1 MKNLTKKERFDK
13 VLAELKAIE
22 GLDIIASYY
31 YDHRELYTRNGKE
44 NTDPK
49 FDFLDLSIILVN
61 PIAMTGPDREDM
73 VNDYET
79 LEDVSLYAALCGEIG
94 YYFNNPVIIAYTNEY
109 TDDKTVKEVKAIY
122 KTYFDKQ
129 GDVAYM
135 EVCNMFSL
143 NMLGDSCDNDVLFEG
158 EFKITSDTDFLNY
171 KVVDDYGEGYMIR
184 KLIRDVIRQVWNYM
198 KSPEVSADNFIEI
211 LADDGVNA
219 LAVELVSEVHD
230 IMGSK
235 IIDDKI
241 FTEFIVN
248 KDYIPE
254 DPVITEAKKA

>member
-1 MKNLTKKERFDK
+1 MKNLTKKERFDR

-31 YDHRELYTRNGKE
+31 YDHKELYANQK
-44 NTDPK
+44 NCKID
-49 FDFLDLSIILVN
+49 FDFLDLTIILVN

-143 NMLGDSCDNDVLFEG
+143 NMLGDSCDNDVLFEN
-158 EFKITSDTDFLNY
+158 EFKITGDIDFLNY
-171 KVVDDYGEGYMIR
+171 KVVDDYGEGYIIG
-184 KLIRDVIRQVWNYM
+184 KLIRNVTRQVWNYM
-198 KSPEVSADNFIEI
+198 KSPEVSADNFIDI

-219 LAVELVSEVHD
+219 LAVELASQVHEELNYNLP
-230 IMGSK
+230 
-235 IIDDKI
+235 DKI

-254 DPVITEAKKA
+254 DPVIAEAKKA

>member
-31 YDHRELYTRNGKE
+31 YDHKELYTRNGKE

-94 YYFNNPVIIAYTNEY
+94 YYFNNPVIIAFTNEY

-143 NMLGDSCDNDVLFEG
+143 NMLGDSCDNDVLFEN

-171 KVVDDYGEGYMIR
+171 KVVDDYGEGYIIG
-184 KLIRDVIRQVWNYM
+184 KLIRNVTRQVWNYM
-198 KSPEVSADNFIEI
+198 KSPEVSADNFIDI

-219 LAVELVSEVHD
+219 LAVELASQVHEELNYNLP
-230 IMGSK
+230 
-235 IIDDKI
+235 DKI

-248 KDYIPE
+248 KDYLPE
-254 DPVITEAKKA
+254 DPVIAEAKKA